1 MEFIRDFE
9 QLTKKDISIAGGK
22 GANLG
27 ELVRAGFPVPPGF
40 VVTTAAYDRFVADN
54 SLGRIIRVVLQ
65 EEKSSGAGIR
75 DAFQSAPIPPEI
87 EQAILKAYQKFGQ
100 GSVAVRSSAT
110 AEDLPGAAF
119 AGQQDTFLNV
129 IGEEALLN
137 AVRRCW
143 ASLWTD
149 RAVAYRR
156 YRGIDQLAVK
166 LAVVIQR
173 MVQAEVAGVMFTAN
187 PVTGARDE
195 IVIDANPGLGEAVV
209 SGLVTPDHFV
219 LRKQWLSWRIIERRH
234 GKREVLIRSRIEG
247 GTERVSYDS
256 TREPQPALPDP
267 ALRQLARLGR
277 AIQQHFRSPQD
288 IEWVWSGGKLFT
300 VQSRPVTALPAPAP
314 GTNKMQSMV
323 AGMLA
328 EMFAVRPYPLDATT
342 WLPALSNAA
351 TSIFGLLGFSA
362 PPFDQMFVKKD
373 DVIVQLKHRIAFCL
387 TPGIFMAPVHL
398 LRIILHYN
406 PTHWKEDPLL
416 NDISSR
422 IIDLEARDLQTLS
435 WKELLATMNEAQ
447 EIFVDVGELRR
458 RYYPRMGFA
467 AGLLILILVLL
478 GRDDRFSVLISGVEN
493 KTVEANRALEALAA
507 RIRANPMIAYT
518 FSKYD
523 ADELWKALEAQPSGR
538 MFLVELKSFLDSY
551 GHRESVLSTA
561 LEPTWKDAPEIMLGI
576 LKGLASTEARSQ
588 NGKPA
593 WELERD
599 RVLMHPLLQ
608 LSFLRTAF
616 LEILAEAR
624 CFLQLREDTHFHATL
639 ALPVIRRT
647 LLEFGRR
654 LVGIGMI
661 DAKEDVFHLKL
672 NEIEQLERVWPPTPQ
687 LTGELQ
693 SAIVRR
699 KERRKALEGTP
710 LVDPRI
716 FRQTEAAG
724 NILLRGTPGS
734 PGIAEG
740 TVCII
745 LDASEFGKLRSGD
758 VLVAPY
764 TNPSWTPLFQH
775 AVAVVVDTGGS
786 GSHAAIVA
794 REYGIPAVMGTVNGT
809 RRLKD
814 GERIRVDGFQ
824 GLVHLRNRPLIGN
837 HHVHSPPE

>member
-1 MEFIRDFE
+1 MEFICNFE
-9 QLTKKDISIAGGK
+9 QLAKKDISLAGGK

-40 VVTTAAYDRFVADN
+40 VVTTAVYDRFVTDN
-54 SLGRIIRVVLQ
+54 SLERIISAVLQ
-65 EEKSSGAGIR
+65 EEKSGGAGVR
-75 DAFQSAPIPPEI
+75 DAFQSAPVPLEI
-87 EQAILKAYQKFGQ
+87 EQAILKAYRKFGQ

-129 IGEEALLN
+129 IGEEALLD
-137 AVRRCW
+137 AVHRCW
-143 ASLWTD
+143 TSLWTD

-156 YRGIDQLAVK
+156 HRGIDQRAIK

-173 MVQAEVAGVMFTAN
+173 MVPAEVAGVMFTAD
-187 PVTGARDE
+187 PVSGARDE

-219 LRKQWLSWRIIERRH
+219 LRKQWLSWRIIKQHH
-234 GKREVLIRSRIEG
+234 GKREIMIRPLAEG
-247 GTERVSYDS
+247 GTEHVSFDS
-256 TREPQPALPDP
+256 KRALQPTLPDHT
-267 ALRQLARLGR
+267 LRQLARLGR
-277 AIQQHFRSPQD
+277 AIQQHFGSPQD
-288 IEWVWSGGKLFT
+288 IEWVWSGERLFI
-300 VQSRPVTALPAPAP
+300 VQSRPITALPEPAP
-314 GTNKMQSMV
+314 GTSKMQSMV

-342 WLPALSNAA
+342 WLPALSGAA
-351 TSIFGLLGFSA
+351 TSIFGLFGISA
-362 PPFDQMFVKKD
+362 PPFDRMFVTKD
-373 DVIVQLKHRIAFCL
+373 DVIVQLKNSIAFRL
-387 TPGIFMAPVHL
+387 TFKIFLAPVHL
-398 LRIILHYN
+398 LRIILRYN
-406 PTHWKEDPLL
+406 PTHWKEDLLL

-422 IIDLEARDLQTLS
+422 ISDLEARNLQMLS
-435 WKELLATMNEAQ
+435 WKELLATMNETQ

-467 AGLLILILVLL
+467 AGLLFLILSLS
-478 GRDDRFSVLISGVEN
+478 GRGDRFSVLMSGVEN

-507 RIRANPMIAYT
+507 RIRANPSLSDI
-518 FSKYD
+518 FSKHD
-523 ADELWKALEAQPSGR
+523 ADKLWKALEAEPSGQ
-538 MFLVELKSFLDSY
+538 MFLVELKSFLDRY

-576 LKGLASTEARSQ
+576 LKSLASTEARSQ
-588 NGKPA
+588 NGKPT
-593 WELERD
+593 WKLERD
-599 RVLMHPLLQ
+599 KVLMHLQ
-608 LSFLRTAF
+608 FSFLRNAF
-616 LEILAEAR
+616 LEILDEAR
-624 CFLQLREDTHFHATL
+624 CFLQLREDTHYYATL

-654 LVGIGMI
+654 LVCIGVI
-661 DAKEDVFHLKL
+661 DTPEDVFHLQL
-672 NEIEQLERVWPPTPQ
+672 NEIEQLERPPTPQ
-687 LTGELQ
+687 LTGDLR

-699 KERRKALEGTP
+699 KKRRKALEGTP
-710 LVDPRI
+710 MVDPRI

-724 NILLRGTPGS
+724 EILLRGTPGS

-740 TVCII
+740 TVRII
-745 LDASEFGKLRSGD
+745 PDASEFGKLRSGD

-764 TNPSWTPLFQH
+764 TNPSWTPLFQR

-794 REYGIPAVMGTVNGT
+794 REYGIPAVMGTVDGT

-814 GERIRVDGFQ
+814 GERIRVDGFH
-824 GLVHLRNRPLIGN
+824 GLVY
-837 HHVHSPPE
+837 SQT